1 MGNYNGT
8 ITCSH
13 CYSEG
18 HNKRTCPD
26 RLERLERQYGAA
38 KESGEYADYYGRQIA
53 KMTGKNPETGEST
66 KRRYEGYGR
75 KCSYCK
81 EYGHNRRKC
90 EQLSADITRYAAL
103 TATCRAEQRVLMLQ
117 QGIGVGAMVQ
127 TRSYGDGGMY
137 LVEAVTAGHVHPK
150 NKQVHMRLR
159 PLKTSLRPVSVAII
173 ADPEQSSYSGYK
185 VVAPI
190 NSEQVA
196 KCLPAGWETQPLDIK
211 DEQLQNNPFAKGEQR
226 DRFYWREIDAAD
238 AAEGE

>member
-8 ITCSH
+8 IRCGH
-13 CYSEG
+13 CYNEG

-26 RLERLERQYGAA
+26 RLERLSRQYEQA
-38 KESGEYADYYGRQIA
+38 KKSGGMSDYYGRQLA
-53 KMTGKNPETGEST
+53 KMTGANPETGEKTS
-66 KRRYEGYGR
+66 RRYEGRGR
-75 KCSYCK
+75 TCSYCK
-81 EYGHNRRKC
+81 ESGHNRRKC
-90 EQLSADITRYAAL
+90 DQLGADITRYAAL
-103 TATCRAEQRVLMLQ
+103 TATCRAEQRALMLE

-137 LVEAVTAGHVHPK
+137 LVEAVVVNHVHPK

-159 PLKTSLRPVSVAII
+159 PLKTSLRPVSVAIRP
-173 ADPEQSSYSGYK
+173 DPEQSSYSGYK

-211 DEQLQNNPFAKGEQR
+211 DEQLQNNPFEKGQAR
-226 DRFYWREIDAAD
+226 DYWYWKEIDV
-238 AAEGE
+238 AEGE